1 MNSLLMALL
10 MAVSPAVVAYS
21 GTFVEDFNDE
31 NLDGWHLLMAPAPP
45 FFPIVDLLKFNDG
58 YLVIDPIFRGQRHFV
73 SLELRTGNAEKWD
86 SYTLTC
92 RIRFELEKDP
102 ELPISF
108 NLAVRS
114 SEGPEVQ
121 RGNETF
127 TQDNL
132 QAMWILLAPQQEIH
146 VISFHPNKAFPV
158 EGDAVLPVHRAKF
171 SLNRLEQPIADRWI
185 PIEIVAKKRI
195 FEFYF
200 DKQLIARYE
209 DGKAGPGTVRF
220 WTNAAIIVHLD
231 DIAITGPRVPFLGG
245 PYRVAPE
252 ARLATT
258 WGKIK
263 DSSRR

>member
-1 MNSLLMALL
+1 MKWLSIALL
-10 MAVSPAVVAYS
+10 LAISPVMAAYS
-21 GTFVEDFNDE
+21 GTFVEDFNDG
-31 NLDGWHLLMAPAPP
+31 NLDGWHLSMAPAPP
-45 FFPIVDLLKFNDG
+45 FFPIVDLLKFKDG
-58 YLVIDPIFRGQRHFV
+58 YLVIDPVFRGQRHFV
-73 SLELRTGNAEKWD
+73 SLELRTGNAENWD

-102 ELPISF
+102 ELPINF
-108 NLAVRS
+108 KIAVRS

-127 TQDNL
+127 TQDNF
-132 QAMWILLAPQQEIH
+132 QAVWICLAPKQEIR
-146 VISFHPNKAFPV
+146 VFSYHPNKGFPV
-158 EGDAVLPVHRAKF
+158 KGGAVLRVHRAKF

-185 PIEIVAKKRI
+185 PIEIVAKKRF

-200 DKQLIARYE
+200 DNQLVARYE

-220 WTNAAIIVHLD
+220 WINAAIIVHLD
-231 DIAITGPRVPFLGG
+231 DITITGPRIPFLGG
-245 PYRVAPE
+245 PHGVSPE

-263 DSSRR
+263 DSSRK